1 MHLPRLT
8 AVIERKIVRYLIA
21 AVGVSILATVV
32 FVVRQW
38 PRWVLMSD
46 VGHAKTIMIGW
57 SVNDDN
63 DVQHKYALN
72 WANTRENSSLKCSTK
87 TSAWTTREESLLSP
101 YINIVLL
108 DENSIILAN
117 YVIRHDA
124 NGCPDILS
132 RGRLAGARCPA
143 MELLRDMASHGRRL
157 SGAEVDKLTA
167 DMWEKGPDV
176 KFPSPFRFDYTLP
189 TVPFEG
195 TYTLPVLPEKDNAR
209 IRKDSPRPPTPEN
222 PKGGEA
228 NPCASPAGVDNRQEG
243 A

>member
-63 DVQHKYALN
+63 DVQHKYAFELGEH
-72 WANTRENSSLKCSTK
+72 TREQFVKVLDENLGLDY
-87 TSAWTTREESLLSP
+87 TRGVATLPP

-108 DENSIILAN
+108 DENSRILAN

-195 TYTLPVLPEKDNAR
+195 TYTLPVLPE
-209 IRKDSPRPPTPEN
+209 
-222 PKGGEA
+222 
-228 NPCASPAGVDNRQEG
+228 
-243 A
+243 